1 MASAN
6 AKAKFLRV
14 APRKMRL
21 VADMV
26 RGRTVAEARDILQFT
41 PRGAAPV
48 LRKVLESAVANAENS
63 AAERRERID
72 ADEMVITQL
81 LVDGGLTIKRMQPRA
96 RGRRCLIRKRTSHV
110 KLIIADREEQ
120 RAAAQANG

>member
-1 MASAN
+1 MAMAY
-6 AKAKFLRV
+6 AKGKFLRV
-14 APRKMRL
+14 APRKVRL

-41 PRGAAPV
+41 PRAGAPI
-48 LRKVLESAVANAENS
+48 LRKLLESAVANAENS

-72 ADEMVITQL
+72 AEEMVISQL

-110 KLIIADREEQ
+110 QLTIADREEL
-120 RAAAQANG
+120 AAQVNG